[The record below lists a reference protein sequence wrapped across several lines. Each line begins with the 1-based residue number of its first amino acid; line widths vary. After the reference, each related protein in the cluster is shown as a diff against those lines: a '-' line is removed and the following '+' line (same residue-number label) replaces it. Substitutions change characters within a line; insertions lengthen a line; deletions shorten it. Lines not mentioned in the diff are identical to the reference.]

1 MLRNKLIYILSIIF
15 NNSYFVIIS
24 LCLGIIISFFSLTAG
39 FLFIIASVIIN
50 FSFGLINSIHF
61 RNFYRELIS
70 LPSENGIGR
79 LSNFKNTRLE
89 NYSKIINRVL
99 DSLSQEIVQTLE
111 NKITSDAIIN
121 SINEG
126 ILIINSNKE
135 LENFN
140 PALVKL
146 LGTNINPYVGMK
158 INDFVRND
166 EFLSMIDDVFSTK
179 ENKSIELNLF
189 SDEKSILVY
198 AAPFFLSDQ
207 EPFNQI
213 LVIFTNLT
221 EIRKADN
228 SRKEFFSN
236 VSHELRT
243 PLAGIKASAETLEI
257 SKDQSTTEKFTLL
270 ILEDVDR
277 MNKLI
282 DEMMSL
288 TQMDLG
294 EENFVK
300 KDTSVNKMI
309 EDTYNRFI
317 FQCEDLGINL
327 KIKKLEQDI
336 TIKVDI
342 SKIEQVFGNLLGNAI
357 KWTSKDGNINISASL
372 SKTSILFSVSD
383 DGEGITEEH
392 LPYIFQRFFKSD
404 SSRSKAG
411 SGLGLAISKHII
423 EAHKGDIFVES
434 EMTKGSKFTFS
445 IPK

>member
-1 MLRNKLIYILSIIF
+1 MIRNKLIYILSIIF

-24 LCLGIIISFFSLTAG
+24 LFLGIIISFFSLIAG

-50 FSFGLINSIHF
+50 LSFGLINSIHF
-61 RNFYRELIS
+61 RNFHRELIS
-70 LPSENGIGR
+70 LPSENSIGR

-146 LGTNINPYVGMK
+146 LGTNIDPYVGMN

-342 SKIEQVFGNLLGNAI
+342 SKIEQVFGNLLSNAI

-383 DGEGITEEH
+383 DGEGIIEEH
-392 LPYIFQRFFKSD
+392 LPFIFERFFKSD
-404 SSRSKAG
+404 SSRSKVG

-434 EMTKGSKFTFS
+434 EITKGSKFTFS

>member
-24 LCLGIIISFFSLTAG
+24 LFLGIIISFFSLIAG

-50 FSFGLINSIHF
+50 LSFGLINSIHF
-61 RNFYRELIS
+61 RNFHRELIS
-70 LPSENGIGR
+70 LPSENSIGR

-146 LGTNINPYVGMK
+146 LGTNIDPYVGMN

-342 SKIEQVFGNLLGNAI
+342 SKIEQVFGNLLSNAI

-383 DGEGITEEH
+383 DGEGIIEEH
-392 LPYIFQRFFKSD
+392 LPFIFERFFKSD

-434 EMTKGSKFTFS
+434 EITKGSKFTFS

>member
-1 MLRNKLIYILSIIF
+1 LLRNKLIYILSIIF

-24 LCLGIIISFFSLTAG
+24 LFLGIIISFFSLIAG

-50 FSFGLINSIHF
+50 LSFGLINSIHF
-61 RNFYRELIS
+61 RNFHRELIS
-70 LPSENGIGR
+70 LPSENSIGR

-146 LGTNINPYVGMK
+146 LGTNIDPYVGMN

-342 SKIEQVFGNLLGNAI
+342 SKIEQVFGNLLSNAI

-383 DGEGITEEH
+383 DGEGIIEEH
-392 LPYIFQRFFKSD
+392 LPFIFERFFKSD

-423 EAHKGDIFVES
+423 EAHEGDIFVES
-434 EMTKGSKFTFS
+434 EIAKGSKFTFS

>member
-24 LCLGIIISFFSLTAG
+24 LFIGIIISFFSLIAG

-50 FSFGLINSIHF
+50 LSFGLINSIHF

-70 LPSENGIGR
+70 LPSENSIGR

-99 DSLSQEIVQTLE
+99 DSLSQEIVKTIE

-135 LENFN
+135 VENFN

-342 SKIEQVFGNLLGNAI
+342 SKIEQVFGNLLSNAI
-357 KWTSKDGNINISASL
+357 KWTSKDENINISASL
-372 SKTSILFSVSD
+372 SKTRILFSVSD
-383 DGEGITEEH
+383 DGEGIIEEH
-392 LPYIFQRFFKSD
+392 LPFIFERFFKSD

-423 EAHKGDIFVES
+423 EAHEGDIFVES
-434 EMTKGSKFTFS
+434 EIAKGSKFTFS

>member
-1 MLRNKLIYILSIIF
+1 MLSIIF

-24 LCLGIIISFFSLTAG
+24 LFIGIIISFFSLTAG

-50 FSFGLINSIHF
+50 LSFDLINSIHF
-61 RNFYRELIS
+61 RNFHRELIS
-70 LPSENGIGR
+70 LPSENSIGR
-79 LSNFKNTRLE
+79 LSNFRNTRLE

-146 LGTNINPYVGMK
+146 LGTNIDPYVGMN

-288 TQMDLG
+288 TQIDLG

-317 FQCEDLGINL
+317 FQCKDLGINL

-342 SKIEQVFGNLLGNAI
+342 SKIEQVFGNLLSNAI

-383 DGEGITEEH
+383 DGEGIIEEH
-392 LPYIFQRFFKSD
+392 LPFIFERFFKSD
-404 SSRSKAG
+404 SSRSKVG

-434 EMTKGSKFTFS
+434 EITKGSKFTFS

>member
-1 MLRNKLIYILSIIF
+1 MLRNKLVYILSIIF

-24 LCLGIIISFFSLTAG
+24 LFLGIIISFFSLIAG

-146 LGTNINPYVGMK
+146 LGTNIDPYVGMN

-317 FQCEDLGINL
+317 FQCKDLGINL

-336 TIKVDI
+336 TIKVYI
-342 SKIEQVFGNLLGNAI
+342 SKIEQVFGNLLSNAI

-383 DGEGITEEH
+383 DGEGIIEEH
-392 LPYIFQRFFKSD
+392 LPFIFERFFKSD

-434 EMTKGSKFTFS
+434 EITKGSKFTFS

>member
-24 LCLGIIISFFSLTAG
+24 LFLGIIISFFSLIAG

-50 FSFGLINSIHF
+50 LSFGLINSIHF
-61 RNFYRELIS
+61 RNFHRELIS
-70 LPSENGIGR
+70 LPSENSIGR

-146 LGTNINPYVGMK
+146 LGTNIDPYVGMN

-317 FQCEDLGINL
+317 FQCKDLGINL

-342 SKIEQVFGNLLGNAI
+342 SKIEQVFGNLLSNAI

-383 DGEGITEEH
+383 DGEGIIEEH
-392 LPYIFQRFFKSD
+392 LPFIFERFFKSD
-404 SSRSKAG
+404 SSRSKVG

-423 EAHKGDIFVES
+423 EAHEGDIFVES
-434 EMTKGSKFTFS
+434 EIAKGSKFTFS

>member
-146 LGTNINPYVGMK
+146 LGTNIDPYVGMN

-423 EAHKGDIFVES
+423 EAHEGDIFVES
-434 EMTKGSKFTFS
+434 EITKGSKFTFS

>member
-24 LCLGIIISFFSLTAG
+24 LFLGIIISFFSLIAG

-50 FSFGLINSIHF
+50 LSFGLINSIHF
-61 RNFYRELIS
+61 RNFHRELIS
-70 LPSENGIGR
+70 LPSENSIGR

-146 LGTNINPYVGMK
+146 LGTNIDPYVGMN

-342 SKIEQVFGNLLGNAI
+342 SKIEQVFGNLLSNAI

-383 DGEGITEEH
+383 DGEGIIKEH
-392 LPYIFQRFFKSD
+392 LPFIFERFFKSD

-423 EAHKGDIFVES
+423 EAHEGDIFVES
-434 EMTKGSKFTFS
+434 EIAKGSKFTFS

>member
-24 LCLGIIISFFSLTAG
+24 LFLGIIISFFSLTAG

-50 FSFGLINSIHF
+50 LSFGLINSIHF
-61 RNFYRELIS
+61 RNFHRELIS
-70 LPSENGIGR
+70 LPSENSIGR

-146 LGTNINPYVGMK
+146 LGTNIDPYVGMN

-342 SKIEQVFGNLLGNAI
+342 SKIEQVFGNLLSNAI

-383 DGEGITEEH
+383 DGEGIIEEH
-392 LPYIFQRFFKSD
+392 LPFIFERFFKSD
-404 SSRSKAG
+404 SSRSKVG

-423 EAHKGDIFVES
+423 EAHEGDIFVES
-434 EMTKGSKFTFS
+434 EIAKGSKFTFS

>member
-24 LCLGIIISFFSLTAG
+24 LFLGIIISFFSLIAG

-50 FSFGLINSIHF
+50 LSFGLINSIHF
-61 RNFYRELIS
+61 RNFHRELIS
-70 LPSENGIGR
+70 LPSENSIGR

-146 LGTNINPYVGMK
+146 LGTNIDPYVGMN

-257 SKDQSTTEKFTLL
+257 SKEQSTTEKFTLL

-342 SKIEQVFGNLLGNAI
+342 SKIEQVFGNLLSNAI

-383 DGEGITEEH
+383 DGEGIIKEH
-392 LPYIFQRFFKSD
+392 LPFIFERFFKSD

-423 EAHKGDIFVES
+423 EAHEGDIFVES
-434 EMTKGSKFTFS
+434 EIAKGSKFTFS

>member
-1 MLRNKLIYILSIIF
+1 LLRNKLIYILSIIF

-24 LCLGIIISFFSLTAG
+24 LFIGIIISFFSLTAG

-50 FSFGLINSIHF
+50 LSFDLINSIHF
-61 RNFYRELIS
+61 RNFHRELIS
-70 LPSENGIGR
+70 LPSENSIGR

-146 LGTNINPYVGMK
+146 LGTNIDPYVGMN

-300 KDTSVNKMI
+300 KHTSVNKMI

-342 SKIEQVFGNLLGNAI
+342 SKIEQVFGNLLSNAI

-383 DGEGITEEH
+383 DGEGIIEEH
-392 LPYIFQRFFKSD
+392 LPFIFERFFKSD

-423 EAHKGDIFVES
+423 EAHEGDIFVES
-434 EMTKGSKFTFS
+434 EIAKGSKFTFS

>member
-24 LCLGIIISFFSLTAG
+24 LFLGIIISFFSLIAG

-50 FSFGLINSIHF
+50 LSFVLINSIHF
-61 RNFYRELIS
+61 RNFHRELIS
-70 LPSENGIGR
+70 LPSENSIGR

-146 LGTNINPYVGMK
+146 LGTNIDPYVGMN

-317 FQCEDLGINL
+317 FQCEDLGINR

-342 SKIEQVFGNLLGNAI
+342 SKIEQVFGNLLSNAI
-357 KWTSKDGNINISASL
+357 KWTSKGGNINISASL

-383 DGEGITEEH
+383 DGEGIIEEH
-392 LPYIFQRFFKSD
+392 LPFIFERFFKSD

-423 EAHKGDIFVES
+423 EAHEGDIFVES
-434 EMTKGSKFTFS
+434 EIAKGSKFTFS

>member
-24 LCLGIIISFFSLTAG
+24 LFLGIIISFFSLIAG

-50 FSFGLINSIHF
+50 LSFGLINSIHF
-61 RNFYRELIS
+61 RNFHRELIS
-70 LPSENGIGR
+70 LPSENSIGR

-111 NKITSDAIIN
+111 NKITSDAIFN

-146 LGTNINPYVGMK
+146 LGTNIDPYVGMN

-342 SKIEQVFGNLLGNAI
+342 SKIEQVFGNLLSNAI

-383 DGEGITEEH
+383 DGEGIIEEH
-392 LPYIFQRFFKSD
+392 LPFIFERFFKSD
-404 SSRSKAG
+404 SSRSKVG

-423 EAHKGDIFVES
+423 EAHEGDIFVES
-434 EMTKGSKFTFS
+434 EIAKGSKFTFS

>member
-24 LCLGIIISFFSLTAG
+24 LFLGIIISFFSLIAG

-50 FSFGLINSIHF
+50 LSFVLINSIHF
-61 RNFYRELIS
+61 RNFHRELIS
-70 LPSENGIGR
+70 LPSENSIGR

-146 LGTNINPYVGMK
+146 LGTNIDPYVGMN

-342 SKIEQVFGNLLGNAI
+342 SKIEQVFGNLLSNAI

-383 DGEGITEEH
+383 DGEGIIEEH
-392 LPYIFQRFFKSD
+392 LPFIFERFFKSD

-411 SGLGLAISKHII
+411 SGLGLSISKHII
-423 EAHKGDIFVES
+423 EAHEGDIFVES
-434 EMTKGSKFTFS
+434 EIAKGSKFTFS

>member
-24 LCLGIIISFFSLTAG
+24 LFLGIIISFFSLIAG

-50 FSFGLINSIHF
+50 LSFVLINSIHF
-61 RNFYRELIS
+61 RNFHRELIS
-70 LPSENGIGR
+70 LPSENSIGR

-146 LGTNINPYVGMK
+146 LGTNIDPYVGMN

-342 SKIEQVFGNLLGNAI
+342 SKIEQVFGNLLSNAI

-383 DGEGITEEH
+383 DGEGIIEEH
-392 LPYIFQRFFKSD
+392 LPFIFERFFKSD
-404 SSRSKAG
+404 SSRSKVG

-434 EMTKGSKFTFS
+434 EITKGSKFTFS

>member
-1 MLRNKLIYILSIIF
+1 
-15 NNSYFVIIS
+15 
-24 LCLGIIISFFSLTAG
+24 LTAG

-50 FSFGLINSIHF
+50 LSFDLINSIHF
-61 RNFYRELIS
+61 RNFHRELIS
-70 LPSENGIGR
+70 LPSENSIGR

-146 LGTNINPYVGMK
+146 LGTNIDPYVGMN

-300 KDTSVNKMI
+300 KHTSVNKMI

-342 SKIEQVFGNLLGNAI
+342 SKIEQVFGNLLSNAI

-383 DGEGITEEH
+383 DGEGIIEEH
-392 LPYIFQRFFKSD
+392 LPFIFERFFKSD

-423 EAHKGDIFVES
+423 EAHEGDIFVES
-434 EMTKGSKFTFS
+434 EIAKGSKFTFS

>member
-24 LCLGIIISFFSLTAG
+24 LFLGIIISFFSLIAG

-50 FSFGLINSIHF
+50 LSFVLINSIHF
-61 RNFYRELIS
+61 RNFHRELIS

-146 LGTNINPYVGMK
+146 LGTNIDPYVGMN

-317 FQCEDLGINL
+317 FQCKDLGINL

-342 SKIEQVFGNLLGNAI
+342 SKIEQVFGNLLSNAI

-383 DGEGITEEH
+383 DGEGIIEEH
-392 LPYIFQRFFKSD
+392 LPFIFERFFKSD
-404 SSRSKAG
+404 SSRSKVG

-434 EMTKGSKFTFS
+434 EITKGSKFTFS

>member
-24 LCLGIIISFFSLTAG
+24 LFLGIIISFFSLIAG

-50 FSFGLINSIHF
+50 LSFGLINSIHF
-61 RNFYRELIS
+61 RNFHRELIS
-70 LPSENGIGR
+70 LPSENSIGR

-146 LGTNINPYVGMK
+146 LGTNIDPYVGMN

-342 SKIEQVFGNLLGNAI
+342 SKIEQVFGNLLSNAI
-357 KWTSKDGNINISASL
+357 KWTSKGGNINISASL

-383 DGEGITEEH
+383 DGEGIIEEH
-392 LPYIFQRFFKSD
+392 LPFIFERFFKSD

-423 EAHKGDIFVES
+423 EAHEGDIFVES
-434 EMTKGSKFTFS
+434 EIAKGSKFTFS

>member
-24 LCLGIIISFFSLTAG
+24 LFLGIIISFFSLIAG

-50 FSFGLINSIHF
+50 LSFGLINSIHF
-61 RNFYRELIS
+61 RNFHRELIS
-70 LPSENGIGR
+70 LPSENSIGR

-146 LGTNINPYVGMK
+146 LGTNIDPYVGMN

-166 EFLSMIDDVFSTK
+166 EFLSMIDNVFSTK

-342 SKIEQVFGNLLGNAI
+342 SKIEQVFGNLLSNAI

-383 DGEGITEEH
+383 DGEGIIEEH
-392 LPYIFQRFFKSD
+392 LPFIFERFFKSD

-423 EAHKGDIFVES
+423 EAHEGDIFVES
-434 EMTKGSKFTFS
+434 EIAKGSKFTFS